1 MTITLVRQLPPCRVH
16 YCDTT
21 DALHPAGV
29 PEIKDGV
36 NATMQAL
43 NKLAL
48 SEVDRGLVFPICVA
62 GCLAD
67 VREQRLFFKQRLEAQ
82 DTSLGN
88 LAHTRRLME
97 VVWRKR
103 DTLGGVVDWRDPMS
117 HIGVELLV
125 I

>member
-1 MTITLVRQLPPCRVH
+1 M
-16 YCDTT
+16 
-21 DALHPAGV
+21 
-29 PEIKDGV
+29 DGV

-67 VREQRLFFKQRLEAQ
+67 LPEQREFFKQRL
-82 DTSLGN
+82 DTQASTLGN
-88 LAHTRRLME
+88 LGQTRRLME
-97 VVWRKR
+97 MVWRTR
-103 DTLGGVVDWRDPMS
+103 DNQGGVVDWRNTMS
-117 HIGVELLV
+117 EIGISLLV

>member
-1 MTITLVRQLPPCRVH
+1 M
-16 YCDTT
+16 
-21 DALHPAGV
+21 
-29 PEIKDGV
+29 PEIAEGV

-48 SEVDRGLVFPICVA
+48 SDVDRGLVFPICVA

-67 VREQRLFFKQRLEAQ
+67 VREQREFFTQRLDAH
-82 DTSLGN
+82 SVPFGN
-88 LAHTRRLME
+88 LAQTRHLME

-103 DTLGGVVDWRDPMS
+103 DTQGGVVDWRSTMPD
-117 HIGVELLV
+117 IGVNLLV